1 MATVTG
7 QRNDRNPKGRAE
19 MHDTKPE
26 RQTRPARPGDVFGEC
41 PACGEQWERTDNQWT
56 CDHCGYTQEA
66 NPDGTPKPGHTPE
79 PGSNPTPGA
88 IEAAEIITGGKFG
101 NPKRYPTTYGT
112 KTVQGV
118 AAVIDRHTHAP
129 ELAAALQ
136 SFPPL
141 PASDTFDGVLAD
153 SPADKWA
160 CAVLNW
166 YESKARAALAAAGVN
181 P

>member
-1 MATVTG
+1 
-7 QRNDRNPKGRAE
+7 

-56 CDHCGYTQEA
+56 CDHCEYTQEA

-129 ELAAALQ
+129 ELAAALKRAADYMGEMGY
-136 SFPPL
+136 PE
-141 PASDTFDGVLAD
+141 DILA
-153 SPADKWA
+153 A
-160 CAVLNW
+160 
-166 YESKARAALAAAGVN
+166 ARAALAAAGVN